1 MTTMAS
7 QQLQV
12 RSGAGVRPR
21 SARVLPIVA
30 LAGGLAAIAA
40 GIALWSHSPRVDEA
54 PYRYVVEPALS
65 AERAQALRGITERG
79 IALEQGRVVVAG
91 DGQAVADF
99 VVARSSAG
107 RVLLDWRAQ
116 VDEPFLRLLPQP
128 GEMLAVADTIRRH
141 LPPDGIVIAWWD
153 TSRALQ
159 LLAGL
164 PVVFDRDPGETL
176 IVPALWRAQQEA
188 IAQADR
194 SFLAEGASS
203 SAEGAVSSAEGKS
216 SSARSASPS
225 VEGAASPGAPSVVE
239 QARFGRFVDALLSD
253 ERAGIEAL
261 RELVAGRPAVV
272 VLHARDVLLL
282 GALDPQRIG
291 VAFRDLP
298 TSDPSHAAIRG
309 VRDWMSSN
317 GWTAYT
323 VLQREGRPLRAV
335 ALTDDASGETLAARL
350 LPFIGNRQED
360 VPGATLVYRTG
371 AFVVFELETRSA
383 SDAAS
388 AGARTF
394 TSLSK

>member
-1 MTTMAS
+1 MTTAVS
-7 QQLQV
+7 QQLQM
-12 RSGAGVRPR
+12 RSGGVPARRR
-21 SARVLPIVA
+21 SARLRPIVA
-30 LAGGLAAIAA
+30 LVGGLAAIAA
-40 GIALWSHSPRVDEA
+40 GIVLWSRPPGADEA
-54 PYRYVVEPALS
+54 PYRYVVDAALS

-79 IALEQGRVVVAG
+79 IELEQGSVVVAG
-91 DGQAVADF
+91 DGQAAADF

-107 RVLLDWRAQ
+107 RVLLDWHAQ

-128 GEMLAVADTIRRH
+128 GETLAVADTIRRH
-141 LPPDGIVIAWWD
+141 LPPDGVVLAWWD

-159 LLAGL
+159 LMAGL
-164 PVVFDRDPGETL
+164 PVVFDRDPGEPL
-176 IVPALWRAQQEA
+176 IVPARWHAQQPA
-188 IAQADR
+188 IAEADR
-194 SFLAEGASS
+194 RFFAEGTSS
-203 SAEGAVSSAEGKS
+203 SIEGAG
-216 SSARSASPS
+216 S
-225 VEGAASPGAPSVVE
+225 VGAPPAVE

-261 RELVAGRPAVV
+261 RELAAGRPAVV

-298 TSDPSHAAIRG
+298 GSDPSHAAIRG

-323 VLQREGRPLRAV
+323 VLRREGRPLRAV
-335 ALTDDASGETLAARL
+335 ALTDGASGETLAARL

-371 AFVVFELETRSA
+371 AFVVFELDTRSA

>member
-1 MTTMAS
+1 MTTMTS
-7 QQLQV
+7 QPLQV
-12 RSGAGVRPR
+12 RSGAAARRR
-21 SARVLPIVA
+21 SARVLPIAA

-65 AERAQALRGITERG
+65 AERAQALRGVTERG
-79 IALEQGRVVVAG
+79 IELEQGRVAVAG
-91 DGQAVADF
+91 DGQAAGNGQAAADF
-99 VVARSSAG
+99 IVARSSAG

-141 LPPDGIVIAWWD
+141 LPPDGVVIAWWD

-164 PVVFDRDPGETL
+164 PVVFDRDPGEPL
-176 IVPALWRAQQEA
+176 IVPARWRAQQEA

-194 SFLAEGASS
+194 SFFAA
-203 SAEGAVSSAEGKS
+203 
-216 SSARSASPS
+216 
-225 VEGAASPGAPSVVE
+225 EGAASTAAPPAIE
-239 QARFGRFVDALLSD
+239 QARFARFVDALLSD
-253 ERAGIEAL
+253 ERTGIEAL
-261 RELVAGRPAVV
+261 RELAAGRPAVV
-272 VLHARDVLLL
+272 VLHARDALLL
-282 GALDPQRIG
+282 GAIDPQRIG

-298 TSDPSHAAIRG
+298 TADPSHAAIRG

-323 VLQREGRPLRAV
+323 VLQREGRPLRAI
-335 ALTDDASGETLAARL
+335 ALTDSASGETLAARL

-371 AFVVFELETRSA
+371 AFVVFELDTRSA